1 MGPAVVESFHVTL
14 RPKRFYRRWK
24 FHEWMINYAFDPG
37 ERYRLVSATRP
48 WQERAPHTLHLLP
61 PGALHWQIL
70 PEGSLTR
77 TVYVKFIGG
86 EAAGLNALVDPET
99 HCGRFLDP
107 DNIAGALLEEIARIG
122 QDCGDRGFERAQ
134 SVLWMLIARLK
145 ESVPVDGETRR
156 IENLAAAPAPSSL
169 VQKVDAYLEK
179 NVAKPFTL
187 ADLARD
193 LHSSV
198 SLLSHRYREEAGV
211 TAKERLMRLRMDRV
225 KKLLISGQPLK
236 AAAAAAGFADPY
248 YLSRAFT
255 RVEGLSPSA
264 YLALIRKSEG
274 TGFASAR
281 QP

>member
-24 FHEWMINYAFDPG
+24 FHEWIISYAFDPG
-37 ERYRLVSATRP
+37 ERYRLVSAMRP
-48 WQERAPHTLHLLP
+48 WHVRKAHTLHLHP
-61 PGALHWQIL
+61 PGALHWQTL
-70 PEGSLTR
+70 PEGALIR

-86 EAAGLNALVDPET
+86 EAAGLDALVDPKT
-99 HCGRFLDP
+99 RCGRFIDP
-107 DNIAGALLEEIARIG
+107 DGIAGTLLDEIARIG
-122 QDCGDRGFERAQ
+122 QDDGDRGFERAQ

-145 ESVPVDGETRR
+145 ESAPVDGETRR
-156 IENLAAAPAPSSL
+156 IENFAPAPAPSSL

-187 ADLARD
+187 ADLARE
-193 LHSSV
+193 LHLSV

-211 TAKERLMRLRMDRV
+211 TAKERLMRLRIDRV

-255 RVEGLSPSA
+255 RVEGISPCA
-264 YLALIRKSEG
+264 YLALIRGATKG
-274 TGFASAR
+274 T
-281 QP
+281 